1 MDNAK
6 RVACPLLLH
15 PKDGAYA
22 EGIRRF
28 QGCPTIAATRG
39 GRLYLGWYAGGT
51 REPHIENYN
60 LLIYS
65 DDEGVTWSRPL
76 LVIPSDRER
85 MIHALDIQLFLDP
98 AGRLHVVWVQNNA
111 RPLGDG
117 PVPSSPDKPLAVVD
131 GVIFD
136 DFRHTMW
143 ETVCDDPDA
152 DEPRFSEPRCL
163 DIGFLRCK
171 PTFLSSGRWLLFNY
185 DQESDRYGY
194 SISDDEGRTHRH
206 RYGPQKLAT
215 PFDEAMAYERRDG
228 SIRMLARSGLGEL
241 AEAFSFDGGET
252 FTEARRSGIV
262 SPSSRFYVGRTP
274 TGRLLLVRN
283 DDRRERRRMTLS
295 LSEDDGATW
304 PYSACIDER
313 TNLSY
318 PDADYYGDRLYLTY
332 DRERTGAREILFASL
347 TEEDIMGGT
356 LPTPSVVSKP

>member
-1 MDNAK
+1 MDNA
-6 RVACPLLLH
+6 RGVACPLLLH
-15 PKDGAYA
+15 PEAPAYDEA
-22 EGIRRF
+22 IRRF

-39 GRLYLGWYAGGT
+39 GRLYLGWYSGGT

-76 LVIPSDRER
+76 LVIPSDGEH

-111 RPLGDG
+111 RHLEGEP
-117 PVPSSPDKPLAVVD
+117 PVCPGKPLAVVD

-136 DFRHTMW
+136 DFRHAMW
-143 ETVCDDPDA
+143 ETVCENPDA
-152 DEPRFSEPRCL
+152 DEPCFSEPRYL

-171 PTFLSSGRWLLFNY
+171 PTFLSSGRWILFNY

-194 SISDDEGRTHRH
+194 SLSDDGGLSYRH
-206 RYGPQKLAT
+206 LYGARKLAT

-228 SIRMLARSGLGEL
+228 SIRMLARSTLGEL
-241 AEAFSFDGGET
+241 AESISCDGGEH
-252 FTEARRSGIV
+252 FGEARPSGIV
-262 SPSSRFYVGRTP
+262 SPNSRFFVSRTP
-274 TGRLLLVRN
+274 SGRILLVRN
-283 DDRRERRRMTLS
+283 DDPHERCRMTLS

-304 PYSACIDER
+304 AYTACIDGR
-313 TNLSY
+313 TSLSY
-318 PDADYYGDRLYLTY
+318 PDVDFYGGRIYLTY
-332 DRERTGAREILFASL
+332 DRERTGAREILFASF